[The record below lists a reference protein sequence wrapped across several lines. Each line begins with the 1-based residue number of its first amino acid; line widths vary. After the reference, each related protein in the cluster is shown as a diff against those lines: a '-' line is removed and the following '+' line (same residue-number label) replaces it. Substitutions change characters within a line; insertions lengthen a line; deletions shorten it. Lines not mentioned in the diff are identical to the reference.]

1 MVNKIITSV
10 GRYAVKKVGGKA
22 VDKFIE
28 KVVNLTEN

>member
-28 KVVNLTEN
+28 KSS